1 MFIIYHIIYVKCMLY
16 MYNLCVLN
24 GSYNRQSSDL
34 FQGASHVISAVGL
47 IKLHLN
53 EMFYP
58 LANLI
63 KLLL

>member
-24 GSYNRQSSDL
+24 GSYNRQSSDS